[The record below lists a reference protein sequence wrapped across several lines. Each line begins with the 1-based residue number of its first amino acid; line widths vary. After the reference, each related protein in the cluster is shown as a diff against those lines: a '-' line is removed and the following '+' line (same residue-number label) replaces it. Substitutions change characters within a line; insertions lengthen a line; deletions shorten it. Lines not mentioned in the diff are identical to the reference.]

1 MKKISC
7 CVLLLFAIAACNN
20 TEESKTVQAD
30 TITESTTAKT
40 NSITLPGMMC
50 FQFIQQRDT
59 VNLKLIIKDSV
70 VYGNLFYNMY
80 EKDDN
85 KGRFKGSRNGDII
98 KADYTYMSEGTMS
111 IREVIF
117 MLKSNVLTEGF
128 GEMEEKGKKLVFKDT
143 SKVQYTQEYTSVDC
157 KD

>member
-1 MKKISC
+1 M
-7 CVLLLFAIAACNN
+7 LLLFAIVACNN

-30 TITESTTAKT
+30 TVAGNTTVKP

-50 FQFIQQRDT
+50 FQYILQHDT
-59 VNLKLIIKDSV
+59 VNLKLIIKDSA

-85 KGRFKGSRNGDII
+85 RGRFKGLRKGDII
-98 KADYTYMSEGTMS
+98 KADYTYISEGTTS

-117 MLKSNVLTEGF
+117 RLKDNVLTEGF

-143 SKVQYTQEYTSVDC
+143 SKVQYTKKYTSVDC